1 MEYIEFYDK
10 YSDAKHR
17 AQTTLSK
24 ENIRGFEIVVKAI
37 KKKFPYVTGYK
48 FWKRIGSEVEHES
61 DNKLY
66 SAIPI
71 ELLIDGEKLKE
82 FYGFDETTSYHSF
95 STLSLFKKTLDNPE
109 LEERMKMDGERIK
122 TIFPKLYNNLPDE
135 MKVFYQSQYSWQD
148 EFGKYT
154 AIAPYVLN
162 FVLT

>member
-1 MEYIEFYDK
+1 MEYIEFNDK
-10 YSDAKHR
+10 YSNAKHR

-71 ELLIDGEKLKE
+71 ELLIDSEKLKE

-95 STLSLFKKTLDNPE
+95 SNISLFMKTSDNPE

-122 TIFPKLYNNLPDE
+122 TIFPKLYHNLPDE
-135 MKVFYQSQYSWQD
+135 MKVFYQSQHEWQD
-148 EFGKYT
+148 DFGKYT
-154 AIAPYVLN
+154 SIAPYVLN